1 MTACN
6 HQQLPSGTRI
16 KYWRAGVDRSGGAQL
31 ASSHGGQT
39 RTEKRRWLAWTYS
52 GALSAAGDEHKKVV
66 TFFNGVAWIVV
77 MGRFVQAL
85 ELMRPP
91 SEREGRHMTLQ
102 SKWPIGTERFTEAE
116 ESTDFS
122 GMHIP

>member
-1 MTACN
+1 MRTRN
-6 HQQLPSGTRI
+6 HQHLPSGTRI
-16 KYWRAGVDRSGGAQL
+16 KYWRAGVDRSGGLNWHLLMVDRRARKNKVAGLDPQWCSV
-31 ASSHGGQT
+31 SS
-39 RTEKRRWLAWTYS
+39 
-52 GALSAAGDEHKKVV
+52 GDEHKKVV
-66 TFFNGVAWIVV
+66 TFFKGVAWIVV

-91 SEREGRHMTLQ
+91 SEREDRHMTLQ